1 MKLKSL
7 TIRVL
12 PGLDQGFEIGFEP
25 DAVNVVTGPNASGK
39 SSLIR
44 AVRALLY
51 PDQLDDFCDLR
62 AEWQRDRQTLVC
74 ERRGHHASW
83 FADGEAIDAPRLPD
97 GDSLGAF
104 LISSEDLSA
113 LGSTDEHIST
123 RLRTMLAGGYDLDAV
138 LENAPLASRPRP
150 QKLGR
155 ELARQASEVAAKES
169 EYAELHAE
177 LTTLEKLNRQLAATA
192 DAAGRLRASEDAL
205 ALADAIAGRSAVE
218 QTLIE
223 EYPGGMDRLRGD
235 ELERLDMAEEKLA
248 EREKE
253 LAIENGALRQARQRL
268 EKSGSVD
275 PQALEA
281 LQSELGEH
289 RDRLVDI
296 EHRIEQQTD
305 TIEQL
310 ESALAIAARR
320 LGQEHAPQRAE
331 GLDQPALEELE
342 KRVDRVQALR
352 EQIRNLTG
360 ELARTHVSSNLT
372 GRSQSDLREARQAL
386 IRWLDGARLSP
397 LEGILWGGLAA
408 AAALAAWRL
417 LGAQEI
423 EPYPELVMLIL
434 IAAGVPLVLLGSFIS
449 RWRDLGQARTSF
461 LATDIEPP
469 LGWTEGEVEARIERL
484 DLELE
489 SATRHEISQARA
501 ADVRE
506 QLNTQRANLDQAR
519 EKLRSFAADIGVSA
533 ETRLETGFQLWCRHL
548 HDWQGQQLAV
558 SRARQQLD
566 QFQSRYREYQQQ
578 TAELLARHGMA
589 GDQPGG
595 SRELSGLIH
604 LLSPRMRR
612 NAELHNDVR
621 SHEHR
626 ISELQADI
634 SQLERSRDQV
644 YEHAGLKA
652 GDRDNLIRRADQ
664 FETWRKLEQERR
676 DFALEIGRLEE
687 RLAAEPELIRKA
699 REQSRES
706 LEKIHTELADRVAQ
720 RDQLN
725 RRIAEIHTRHEDLLK
740 RRELETL
747 SAEMEASRQ
756 ELDDELQ
763 RHLLAASAQALID
776 DVRTSHQADN
786 EPAALTKAGQWFDR
800 FTRHRYRLKFE
811 QGQFRALDTRDNKPR
826 GVAELSTGT
835 RVQLLLAVR
844 LAWIERAESR
854 SETLPVFMDEVL
866 TTTDP
871 DRYRAIVE
879 SVQEI
884 AVGGRQLFY
893 LTAQTDDAA
902 AWTAWAGDGPAPHLI
917 DMTEVRKGQIQALEY
932 TMPEGTRATPEI
944 PDPAGM
950 EALEWAEAAGVDAI
964 SPWRDAGAIHVFHI
978 QQDQPTQVAELMRY
992 DLARL
997 GELEAFLQSARA
1009 SQLVSADQRELLENR
1024 IVAARLILDD
1034 WCRRHDRPVDDAA
1047 LNASGAVSDNFMPRV
1062 SELNRKL
1069 GGDPHKLLNG
1079 LRDGKVARFRSDNID
1094 QLEQWLSE
1102 QGYLNR
1108 EHEQE
1113 RLTAARISLKSGL
1126 PPEDISSLRAWIIG
1140 AIRDPLQTR

>member
-1 MKLKSL
+1 MKLRSL
-7 TIRVL
+7 DIRVL
-12 PGLDQGFEIGFEP
+12 PGLDQGFKIEFNP

-51 PDQLDDFCDLR
+51 PDLMNDFCDLR
-62 AEWQRDRQTLVC
+62 AEWQRDQQSIIC
-74 ERRGHHASW
+74 ERRGHQASW
-83 FADGEAIDAPRLPD
+83 FADGEAVDAPMLPD
-97 GDSLGAF
+97 ADSLGAF
-104 LISSEDLSA
+104 LISSEDLTA
-113 LGSTDEHIST
+113 LGSADEHISA
-123 RLRTMLAGGYDLDAV
+123 RLRTMLAGGYDLDGV
-138 LENAPLASRPRP
+138 LDAAPLAARSRP

-155 ELARQASEVAAKES
+155 ELAQQRSDVASKEA

-177 LTTLEKLNRQLAATA
+177 LATLEKLNRQLAATV

-235 ELERLDMAEEKLA
+235 ELERLDLAEGKLA

-253 LAIENGALRQARQRL
+253 LAIENGGLRQARQRL

-289 RDRLVDI
+289 RDRLVDM

-320 LGQEHAPQRAE
+320 LGQEKAPQRAE
-331 GLDQPALEELE
+331 GLDQAALEELE

-372 GRSQSDLREARQAL
+372 GRSQSDLRNARQAL

-397 LEGILWGGLAA
+397 LEGILWGGLAITS
-408 AAALAAWRL
+408 ALAAWRL
-417 LGAQEI
+417 LGVQNI
-423 EPYPELVMLIL
+423 EPFPELIMLIL
-434 IAAGVPLVLLGSFIS
+434 MATGVPLTLLGSFIS
-449 RWRDLGQARTSF
+449 RWRDLGKAREAF
-461 LATDIEPP
+461 LETDIEPP
-469 LGWTEGEVEARIERL
+469 LGWTEDEVEARIERL

-506 QLNTQRANLDQAR
+506 QLNTQRVNLDQAR
-519 EKLRSFAADIGVSA
+519 EKLRSLAADIGVSA
-533 ETRLETGFQLWCRHL
+533 DTRLETGFQLWCRHL
-548 HDWQGQQLAV
+548 HDWQNQQLAV
-558 SRARQQLD
+558 DRARQQLE
-566 QFQSRYREYQQQ
+566 QLKTRYDKYQQQ

-589 GDQPGG
+589 GDPPGG
-595 SRELSGLIH
+595 SRELAGLIH

-612 NAELHNDVR
+612 NAELHNEVR
-621 SHEHR
+621 AHEHR

-634 SQLERSRDQV
+634 TLLQRNRDQV
-644 YEHAGLKA
+644 YEHAGLKP
-652 GDRDNLIRRADQ
+652 GDRDHLIRRVDQ
-664 FETWRKLEQERR
+664 FETWRKLEQQRR

-687 RLAAEPELIRKA
+687 RLAAEPELIRQA
-699 REQSRES
+699 REQAREQ
-706 LEKIHTELADRVAQ
+706 LEKVHAELADRLAQ

-740 RRELETL
+740 RRELEVLT
-747 SAEMEASRQ
+747 AEMETSRQ
-756 ELDDELQ
+756 ALHDELQ
-763 RHLLAASAQALID
+763 RHLLATSARVLVD
-776 DVRTSHQADN
+776 DVRATHQADN
-786 EPAALTKAGQWFDR
+786 EPAALTRASQWFDR
-800 FTRHRYRLKFE
+800 FTRHRYRLRFE
-811 QGQFRALDTRDNKPR
+811 QGQFQALDTRDNKSR
-826 GVAELSTGT
+826 SVSELSTGT

-854 SETLPVFMDEVL
+854 AETLPVFMDEVL

-879 SVQEI
+879 SIQEI
-884 AVGGRQLFY
+884 AAEGRQLFY

-902 AWTAWAGDGPAPHLI
+902 AWSTWAGDGPTPRLI
-917 DMTEVRKGQIQALEY
+917 DMAEVRRGQIEALEY
-932 TMPEGTRATPEI
+932 RMPESIRAIPEI
-944 PDPAGM
+944 PDPTGM
-950 EALEWAEAAGVDAI
+950 EALEWAETAGIDAI
-964 SPWRDAGAIHVFHI
+964 APWRDPGTIHVFHI
-978 QQDQPTQVAELMRY
+978 QQDQPAQVAELMRY

-997 GELEAFLQSARA
+997 GELEAFLLSSRA
-1009 SQLVSADQRELLENR
+1009 SQLVSAEQRELLENR
-1024 IVAARLILDD
+1024 IVAARLILED

-1047 LNASGAVSDNFMPRV
+1047 LSASGAISDNFMPRV
-1062 SELNRKL
+1062 RELNRTL
-1069 GGDPHKLLNG
+1069 GGNPRKLLDG
-1079 LRDGKVARFRSDNID
+1079 LREGKVARFRNDNID
-1094 QLEQWLSE
+1094 QLEQWLIE
-1102 QGYLNR
+1102 QGFLNR
-1108 EHEQE
+1108 ELEKE

-1126 PPEDISSLRAWIIG
+1126 PPEDVNALRAWIVG
-1140 AIRDPLQTR
+1140 AIRDPLQEL